1 MFSGLKNSIS
11 EMANKS
17 KESLSKIFRSNTGA
31 SGGEEGVV
39 DAEEQ
44 KRKQK
49 LAEMFYKA
57 AGEKFIHELCESLYA
72 SENENSGK
80 DMKAVLKENNF
91 KGRFVNIVINNVTK
105 SLNDPTTGQSIRDIV
120 FGSEDNPGLRKYIQD
135 IFKISTCEYKD
146 NDDEIYPFTER
157 VLQKLFKP
165 DDPTIPNIL
174 IKTLTH
180 PDFISG
186 VGSILPSVVLTKMV
200 EIIHLELNK
209 PTENDPSPQTG
220 GANGSITNPD
230 AEESNI
236 PVAEAIPVEEPKG
249 SYVGFTKGQP
259 DLDEKTTQIVHE
271 IKEGLNNNDLEVAN
285 QSQKRII
292 DIIESEY
299 PETQSFSSV
308 IQQNILTAIEKIMER
323 FKDVLYEEI
332 KTKVIDNYVNKFLD
346 ENTIKLQILY
356 SILSYDPKTQSEK
369 CCDNSFAVSRKIFEE
384 SIRKML
390 VHFKGN
396 NQINEETITNI
407 CLHKDNGIMHYLHQT
422 LLERQTSG
430 DNSLK
435 AMSSSVIGG
444 RKIERKNIERKKSKK
459 RKSKKISYNKSNKV
473 EQSKKSTKKY
483 SRLLSKRK
491 RSQRK

>member
-1 MFSGLKNSIS
+1 MISGFKNNIS
-11 EMANKS
+11 EMAKKS
-17 KESLSKIFRSNTGA
+17 YESLSKLNPLKGT
-31 SGGEEGVV
+31 SGGEEGEV
-39 DAEEQ
+39 DKKTKEE
-44 KRKQK
+44 KDK
-49 LAEMFYKA
+49 LAKIFYQA

-72 SENENSGK
+72 SENEKSGQ
-80 DMKAVLKENNF
+80 DNTPVLKENNF

-105 SLNDPTTGQSIRDIV
+105 SLNDPTTSQSIRDIV
-120 FGSEDNPGLRKYIQD
+120 FGTEDNPGLRKYIQD
-135 IFKISTCEYKD
+135 IFKISTCEDKD
-146 NDDEIYPFTER
+146 NKDEIYPFTER

-180 PDFISG
+180 PDFISD

-200 EIIHLELNK
+200 DIIDLELNK

-220 GANGSITNPD
+220 GANGSITNPY

-308 IQQNILTAIEKIMER
+308 IQQNILTAIQKIMDR

-384 SIRKML
+384 SIGKML
-390 VHFKGN
+390 VHFKGIN
-396 NQINEETITNI
+396 NEETIRTN
-407 CLHKDNGIMHYLHQT
+407 CLDKNTGIMHYLHQT

-430 DNSLK
+430 DKSLK
-435 AMSSSVIGG
+435 AIGTSIIGG
-444 RKIERKNIERKKSKK
+444 RKLERKNIERKKSKK
-459 RKSKKISYNKSNKV
+459 RRSKKTRYNKSSKV

-483 SRLLSKRK
+483 SGLLSKRK

>member
-1 MFSGLKNSIS
+1 MFSGIKNGIS
-11 EMANKS
+11 EMAKKS
-17 KESLSKIFRSNTGA
+17 KESLSKMISSNTGA
-31 SGGEEGVV
+31 SAGEGGEV
-39 DAEEQ
+39 DKKTKEE
-44 KRKQK
+44 KDK
-49 LAEMFYKA
+49 LAKIFYQA

-72 SENENSGK
+72 SENEKSGQ
-80 DMKAVLKENNF
+80 DMKSVLKENNF
-91 KGRFVNIVINNVTK
+91 KGRFVNIVIDNVTK
-105 SLNDPTTGQSIRDIV
+105 SLDDPRTIQKIRDIV
-120 FGSEDNPGLRKYIQD
+120 FGTEDNPGLRKYIQD

-146 NDDEIYPFTER
+146 NHDEIYPFTER

-165 DDPTIPNIL
+165 DDPTIPDIL
-174 IKTLTH
+174 IKTLTD
-180 PDFISG
+180 PNVMSG
-186 VGSILPSVVLTKMV
+186 VGSIEPSVVLTKMV

-209 PTENDPSPQTG
+209 STVNVPSPQTG

-230 AEESNI
+230 TQESNQPI
-236 PVAEAIPVEEPKG
+236 PVSEAIPVEDSKE

-259 DLDEKTTQIVHE
+259 NLDEKTTRVVNE
-271 IKEGLNNNDLEVAN
+271 IKEGLNNNDLDVAN

-308 IQQNILTAIEKIMER
+308 IQQNILTAIQKIMER

-369 CCDNSFAVSRKIFEE
+369 CCDNSFAVSREIFEK
-384 SIRKML
+384 SIGKIL
-390 VHFKGN
+390 VQFKGIN
-396 NQINEETITNI
+396 NEETISKI
-407 CLHKDNGIMHYLHQT
+407 CLDKDTGIMHYLHQT

-430 DNSLK
+430 DKSLK
-435 AMSSSVIGG
+435 AIGSSIIGG
-444 RKIERKNIERKKSKK
+444 RKLERKNIKIKKSKK
-459 RKSKKISYNKSNKV
+459 RRSKKTRYNKSSKM

-491 RSQRK
+491 RSHRK